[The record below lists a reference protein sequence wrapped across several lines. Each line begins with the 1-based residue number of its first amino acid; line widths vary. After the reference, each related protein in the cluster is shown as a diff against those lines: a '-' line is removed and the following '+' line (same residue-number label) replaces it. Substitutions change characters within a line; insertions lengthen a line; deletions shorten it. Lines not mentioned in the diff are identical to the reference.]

1 MKTICAALG
10 MAALLT
16 FSASADTLTLPKG
29 HVLDFGDTVD
39 VLDGRQTYFGKQMK
53 NWAEHEAVEKE
64 SKPQAAVIGIIGGG
78 GGPTPVFP
86 LLPVG
91 GADSPTSVYLT
102 SKLAPHVSR
111 LAAEALGELRVYQLR
126 ANTPEAFYESFVL
139 SFSVDHKNPGKE
151 KNGLSP
157 FVKLLGKEMTGTAGS
172 TAAKKGAADKKNA
185 VIPFAGKMWKE
196 AEIGEPYKQF
206 LGKKGI
212 RLYVSGEARWKEKKS
227 RGGKVY
233 RLAKVKAG
241 LYTGGCLIPFFA
253 EGLILED
260 GDSTT
265 YTLFASDQ
273 KSGAYFAPYVEK
285 AAREMK

>member
-64 SKPQAAVIGIIGGG
+64 SKPQAAAIGIIGG
-78 GGPTPVFP
+78 V
-86 LLPVG
+86 
-91 GADSPTSVYLT
+91 DSPTSVYLT

-126 ANTPEAFYESFVL
+126 ANTPEAFYESLVL

-151 KNGLSP
+151 KNGLLP
-157 FVKLLGKEMTGTAGS
+157 FVKLMGKEMTDTAGS
-172 TAAKKGAADKKNA
+172 TAAKQEAADKKNA

-206 LGKKGI
+206 LGKKNP
-212 RLYVSGEARWKEKKS
+212 A
-227 RGGKVY
+227 GGKCT
-233 RLAKVKAG
+233 AW
-241 LYTGGCLIPFFA
+241 
-253 EGLILED
+253 
-260 GDSTT
+260 
-265 YTLFASDQ
+265 Q
-273 KSGAYFAPYVEK
+273 KRKRDCTPADA
-285 AAREMK
+285 

>member
-1 MKTICAALG
+1 MKTICVALG

-39 VLDGRQTYFGKQMK
+39 ILDGRQTYFGKQMK

-64 SKPQAAVIGIIGGG
+64 SKPQAAAIGIIGG
-78 GGPTPVFP
+78 
-86 LLPVG
+86 
-91 GADSPTSVYLT
+91 ADGPTSVYLT
-102 SKLAPHVSR
+102 SKLAPDVSR

-157 FVKLLGKEMTGTAGS
+157 FVKLMGKEMTGTAGS
-172 TAAKKGAADKKNA
+172 TAAKQAVSDKKNA
-185 VIPFAGKMWKE
+185 AIPFAGKMWKE

>member
-16 FSASADTLTLPKG
+16 LSASADTLTLPKG
-29 HVLDFGDTVD
+29 YVLDFGDTVD

-64 SKPQAAVIGIIGGG
+64 SKPQAAAIGII
-78 GGPTPVFP
+78 
-86 LLPVG
+86 G

-126 ANTPEAFYESFVL
+126 ANTPEAFYESLVF
-139 SFSVDHKNPGKE
+139 SFSVDHKNSEKE

-157 FVKLLGKEMTGTAGS
+157 FVKLMGKEMTDTAGS
-172 TAAKKGAADKKNA
+172 TAAKQEAADKKNA

-227 RGGKVY
+227 RRGKVY

-265 YTLFASDQ
+265 YTLFAGDQ

>member
-1 MKTICAALG
+1 

-39 VLDGRQTYFGKQMK
+39 ILDGRQTYFGKQMK

-64 SKPQAAVIGIIGGG
+64 SEPQAAAIGIIGG
-78 GGPTPVFP
+78 
-86 LLPVG
+86 
-91 GADSPTSVYLT
+91 ADGPTSVYLT

-111 LAAEALGELRVYQLR
+111 LAAEALEELRVYQLR
-126 ANTPEAFYESFVL
+126 ANTPEAFYESLVL
-139 SFSVDHKNPGKE
+139 SFSVDHKNPEKE

-157 FVKLLGKEMTGTAGS
+157 FVKLMGKEMTGTAGS
-172 TAAKKGAADKKNA
+172 TAAKQEAADKKNA

-206 LGKKGI
+206 LEKKGI

-265 YTLFASDQ
+265 YTLFAGDQ
-273 KSGAYFAPYVEK
+273 KSGAYFVPYVEK

>member
-39 VLDGRQTYFGKQMK
+39 ILDGRQTYFGKQMK

-64 SKPQAAVIGIIGGG
+64 SKPQAAAIGII
-78 GGPTPVFP
+78 
-86 LLPVG
+86 G

-111 LAAEALGELRVYQLR
+111 LAAEALEELRVYQLR

-157 FVKLLGKEMTGTAGS
+157 FVKLMGKEMTGTAGS
-172 TAAKKGAADKKNA
+172 TAAKQEAADKKNA

-196 AEIGEPYKQF
+196 AEIREPYKQF
-206 LGKKGI
+206 LEKRGI
-212 RLYVSGEARWKEKKS
+212 RLYVSGETRWKEKKS
-227 RGGKVY
+227 RGGKAY
-233 RLAKVKAG
+233 HLAKVKAG

-265 YTLFASDQ
+265 YTLFAGDQ

-285 AAREMK
+285 AAQEMK

>member
-29 HVLDFGDTVD
+29 QVLDFGDTVD
-39 VLDGRQTYFGKQMK
+39 VLDGSQTYFGKQMK
-53 NWAEHEAVEKE
+53 DWAEHEKVEKT
-64 SKPQAAVIGIIGGG
+64 SKRQAVAIGVI
-78 GGPTPVFP
+78 
-86 LLPVG
+86 G

-102 SKLAPHVSR
+102 SKLAPDVSR

-151 KNGLSP
+151 KNGLLP
-157 FVKLLGKEMTGTAGS
+157 FVKLMGKEMAGTAGS
-172 TAAKKGAADKKNA
+172 TAAYHAATDKKNA
-185 VIPFAGKMWKE
+185 VIPLAGKMWKE
-196 AEIGEPYKQF
+196 AEIGESYKQF
-206 LGKKGI
+206 LEKRGI
-212 RLYVSGEARWKEKKS
+212 RLYVRGEARWKEKKS
-227 RGGKVY
+227 RGGKAY

-260 GDSTT
+260 DDSTT
-265 YTLFASDQ
+265 YTLFAGDQ
-273 KSGAYFAPYVEK
+273 KSGAYFVPYVEK

>member
-64 SKPQAAVIGIIGGG
+64 SKPQAAAIGIIGG
-78 GGPTPVFP
+78 
-86 LLPVG
+86 
-91 GADSPTSVYLT
+91 ADGPTSVYLT

-157 FVKLLGKEMTGTAGS
+157 FVKLMGKEMTGTAGS
-172 TAAKKGAADKKNA
+172 TAAKQAVSDKKNA
-185 VIPFAGKMWKE
+185 AIPFAGKMWKE

-206 LGKKGI
+206 LEKRGI
-212 RLYVSGEARWKEKKS
+212 RLYVSGETRWKEKKS
-227 RGGKVY
+227 RGGKAY

-265 YTLFASDQ
+265 YILFASDQ
-273 KSGAYFAPYVEK
+273 KSGAYFVPYVEK

>member
-29 HVLDFGDTVD
+29 QVLDFGDTVD
-39 VLDGRQTYFGKQMK
+39 VLDGSQTYFGKQMK
-53 NWAEHEAVEKE
+53 DWAEHEKVEKT
-64 SKPQAAVIGIIGGG
+64 SKRQAVAIGVI
-78 GGPTPVFP
+78 
-86 LLPVG
+86 G

-102 SKLAPHVSR
+102 SKLAPDVSR

-151 KNGLSP
+151 KNGLLP
-157 FVKLLGKEMTGTAGS
+157 FVKLMGKEMTGTAGS
-172 TAAKKGAADKKNA
+172 TAAKQEAADKKNA
-185 VIPFAGKMWKE
+185 VIPLAGKMWKE
-196 AEIGEPYKQF
+196 AEIGESYKQF
-206 LGKKGI
+206 LEKRGI
-212 RLYVSGEARWKEKKS
+212 RLYVRGEPRWKEKKS
-227 RGGKVY
+227 RGGKAY

-260 GDSTT
+260 DDSTT
-265 YTLFASDQ
+265 YTLFAGDQ
-273 KSGAYFAPYVEK
+273 KSGAYFVPYVEK

>member
-29 HVLDFGDTVD
+29 QVLDFGDTVD
-39 VLDGRQTYFGKQMK
+39 VLDGSQTYFGKQMK
-53 NWAEHEAVEKE
+53 DWAEHEKVEKT
-64 SKPQAAVIGIIGGG
+64 SKRQAVAIGVI
-78 GGPTPVFP
+78 
-86 LLPVG
+86 G

-102 SKLAPHVSR
+102 SKLAPDVSR

-151 KNGLSP
+151 KNGLLP
-157 FVKLLGKEMTGTAGS
+157 FVKLMGKEMAGTAGS
-172 TAAKKGAADKKNA
+172 TAAYHAATDKKNA
-185 VIPFAGKMWKE
+185 VIPLAGKMWKE
-196 AEIGEPYKQF
+196 AEIGESYKQF
-206 LGKKGI
+206 LEKRGI
-212 RLYVSGEARWKEKKS
+212 RLYVRGEPRWKEKKS
-227 RGGKVY
+227 RGGKAY

-260 GDSTT
+260 DDSTT
-265 YTLFASDQ
+265 YTLFAGDQ
-273 KSGAYFAPYVEK
+273 KSGAYFVPYVEK

>member
-39 VLDGRQTYFGKQMK
+39 ILDGRQTYFGKQMK
-53 NWAEHEAVEKE
+53 DWAEHEAVEKE
-64 SKPQAAVIGIIGGG
+64 SKPQAAAIGI
-78 GGPTPVFP
+78 
-86 LLPVG
+86 VG
-91 GADSPTSVYLT
+91 GADGPTSVYLT

-126 ANTPEAFYESFVL
+126 ANTPEAFYESLVI
-139 SFSVDHKNPGKE
+139 SFFVDHKNPEKE

-157 FVKLLGKEMTGTAGS
+157 FVKLMGKEMTDTAGS
-172 TAAKKGAADKKNA
+172 TAAKQEAADKKNA

-196 AEIGEPYKQF
+196 AEIREPYKQF

>member
-29 HVLDFGDTVD
+29 QVLDFGDTVD
-39 VLDGRQTYFGKQMK
+39 VLDGSQTYFGKQMK
-53 NWAEHEAVEKE
+53 DWAEHEKVEKT
-64 SKPQAAVIGIIGGG
+64 SKRQAAAGIIGS
-78 GGPTPVFP
+78 V
-86 LLPVG
+86 
-91 GADSPTSVYLT
+91 DSPAAVYLE
-102 SKLAPHVSR
+102 SKLTPDVSR
-111 LAAEALGELRVYQLR
+111 LAAKAWEELRIYQLR
-126 ANTPEAFYESFVL
+126 ANTPEAFYESLVL

-151 KNGLSP
+151 KNGLLP
-157 FVKLLGKEMTGTAGS
+157 FVKLMGKEMTDAAGS
-172 TAAKKGAADKKNA
+172 TAAKQEAADKKNA
-185 VIPFAGKMWKE
+185 VIPLAGKMWKE

-206 LGKKGI
+206 LEKKGI
-212 RLYVSGEARWKEKKS
+212 RLYVSGEPHWKEKKS

-233 RLAKVKAG
+233 RLSKAKAG

-265 YTLFASDQ
+265 YTLFTGDQ
-273 KSGAYFAPYVEK
+273 KSGAYFVPYVEK

>member
-16 FSASADTLTLPKG
+16 LSASADTLTLPKG

-64 SKPQAAVIGIIGGG
+64 SKPQAAAIGIIGG
-78 GGPTPVFP
+78 V
-86 LLPVG
+86 
-91 GADSPTSVYLT
+91 DSPTSVYLT

-111 LAAEALGELRVYQLR
+111 LAAETLEELRVYQLR

-139 SFSVDHKNPGKE
+139 SFFVDHKNPEKE

-157 FVKLLGKEMTGTAGS
+157 FVKLMGKEMTGTAGS
-172 TAAKKGAADKKNA
+172 TAAKQEAADKKNA
-185 VIPFAGKMWKE
+185 AIPFAGKMWKE

-206 LGKKGI
+206 LEKRGI
-212 RLYVSGEARWKEKKS
+212 RLYVSGETRWKEKKS
-227 RGGKVY
+227 RGGKAY

-265 YTLFASDQ
+265 YILFAGDQ
-273 KSGAYFAPYVEK
+273 KSGAYFVPYVEK

>member
-29 HVLDFGDTVD
+29 NVLDFGDTVD

-64 SKPQAAVIGIIGGG
+64 SKPQAAAIGIIGG
-78 GGPTPVFP
+78 
-86 LLPVG
+86 
-91 GADSPTSVYLT
+91 ADGPTSVYLT

-126 ANTPEAFYESFVL
+126 ANTTEAFYESLVF
-139 SFSVDHKNPGKE
+139 SFSVDHKNSEKE
-151 KNGLSP
+151 KNGLLP
-157 FVKLLGKEMTGTAGS
+157 FVKLMGKEMTNTAGS
-172 TAAKKGAADKKNA
+172 TAAKQEAADKKNA

>member
-29 HVLDFGDTVD
+29 NVLDFGDTVD

-64 SKPQAAVIGIIGGG
+64 SKPQAAAIGIIGG
-78 GGPTPVFP
+78 
-86 LLPVG
+86 
-91 GADSPTSVYLT
+91 ADGPTSVYLT

-126 ANTPEAFYESFVL
+126 ANTTEAFYESLVF
-139 SFSVDHKNPGKE
+139 SFSVDHKNSEKE
-151 KNGLSP
+151 KNGLLP
-157 FVKLLGKEMTGTAGS
+157 FVKLMGKEMTDTAGS
-172 TAAKKGAADKKNA
+172 TAAKQEAADKKNA

-212 RLYVSGEARWKEKKS
+212 RLYVSGETRWKEKKS
-227 RGGKVY
+227 RGGKAY

-265 YTLFASDQ
+265 YTLFAGDQ

>member
-29 HVLDFGDTVD
+29 HVLDFGDTID
-39 VLDGRQTYFGKQMK
+39 ILDGRQTYFGKQMK
-53 NWAEHEAVEKE
+53 DWAEHEAVEKE
-64 SKPQAAVIGIIGGG
+64 SKPQAAAIGVI
-78 GGPTPVFP
+78 
-86 LLPVG
+86 G
-91 GADSPTSVYLT
+91 GADGPTSVYLT
-102 SKLAPHVSR
+102 SKLAPDVSR

-151 KNGLSP
+151 KNGLSL
-157 FVKLLGKEMTGTAGS
+157 FVKLMGKEMTGTAGS
-172 TAAKKGAADKKNA
+172 TAAKQAASDKKNA
-185 VIPFAGKMWKE
+185 AIPFAGKMWKE

-265 YTLFASDQ
+265 YILFASDQ
-273 KSGAYFAPYVEK
+273 KSGAYFVPYVEK

>member
-39 VLDGRQTYFGKQMK
+39 ILDGRQTYFGKQMK

-64 SKPQAAVIGIIGGG
+64 SKPQAAAIGIIGG
-78 GGPTPVFP
+78 
-86 LLPVG
+86 
-91 GADSPTSVYLT
+91 ADGPTSVYLT

-157 FVKLLGKEMTGTAGS
+157 FVKLMGKEMTGTAGS
-172 TAAKKGAADKKNA
+172 TAAKQAASDKKNA
-185 VIPFAGKMWKE
+185 AIPFAGKMWKE

-273 KSGAYFAPYVEK
+273 KSGAYFVPYVEK

>member
-29 HVLDFGDTVD
+29 QVLDFGDTVD
-39 VLDGRQTYFGKQMK
+39 VLDGSQTYFGKQMK
-53 NWAEHEAVEKE
+53 DWAEHEKVEKT
-64 SKPQAAVIGIIGGG
+64 SKRQAAAGIIGS
-78 GGPTPVFP
+78 V
-86 LLPVG
+86 
-91 GADSPTSVYLT
+91 DSPAAVYLE
-102 SKLAPHVSR
+102 SKLTPDVSR
-111 LAAEALGELRVYQLR
+111 LAAKAWEELRIYQLR
-126 ANTPEAFYESFVL
+126 ANTPEAFYESLVL
-139 SFSVDHKNPGKE
+139 SFSVDHKNSGKE
-151 KNGLSP
+151 KNGLLP
-157 FVKLLGKEMTGTAGS
+157 FVKLMGKEMTDTAGS
-172 TAAKKGAADKKNA
+172 TAAKQETADKKNA
-185 VIPFAGKMWKE
+185 VIPLAGKMWKE

-212 RLYVSGEARWKEKKS
+212 RLYVSGETRWKEKKS
-227 RGGKVY
+227 RGGKAY
-233 RLAKVKAG
+233 RLAKMKAG

-265 YTLFASDQ
+265 YTLFAGDQ

>member
-39 VLDGRQTYFGKQMK
+39 ILDGRQTYFGKQMK

-64 SKPQAAVIGIIGGG
+64 SKPQAAAIGIIGGVDG
-78 GGPTPVFP
+78 
-86 LLPVG
+86 
-91 GADSPTSVYLT
+91 PTSVYLT
-102 SKLAPHVSR
+102 SKLAPDVSR

-151 KNGLSP
+151 KNGLSL
-157 FVKLLGKEMTGTAGS
+157 FVKLMGKEMTGTAGS
-172 TAAKKGAADKKNA
+172 TAVKQEAADKKNA
-185 VIPFAGKMWKE
+185 AIPFAGKMWKE

-212 RLYVSGEARWKEKKS
+212 RLYVSGETRWKEKKS

-273 KSGAYFAPYVEK
+273 KSGAYFVPYVEK

>member
-29 HVLDFGDTVD
+29 QVLDFGDTVD
-39 VLDGRQTYFGKQMK
+39 VLDGSQTYFGKQMK
-53 NWAEHEAVEKE
+53 DWAEHEKVEKT
-64 SKPQAAVIGIIGGG
+64 SKRQAAAGIIGS
-78 GGPTPVFP
+78 V
-86 LLPVG
+86 
-91 GADSPTSVYLT
+91 DSPAAVYLE
-102 SKLAPHVSR
+102 SKLTPDVSR
-111 LAAEALGELRVYQLR
+111 LAAKAWEELRIYQLR
-126 ANTPEAFYESFVL
+126 ANTPEAFYESLVL
-139 SFSVDHKNPGKE
+139 SFSVDHKNSGKE
-151 KNGLSP
+151 KNGLLP
-157 FVKLLGKEMTGTAGS
+157 FVKLMGKEMTDTAGS
-172 TAAKKGAADKKNA
+172 TAAKQETADKKNA
-185 VIPFAGKMWKE
+185 VIPLAGKMWKE

-212 RLYVSGEARWKEKKS
+212 RLYVSGETRWKEKKS
-227 RGGKVY
+227 RGGKAY

-265 YTLFASDQ
+265 YTLFAGDQ

-285 AAREMK
+285 AAQEMK

>member
-10 MAALLT
+10 MVALLT
-16 FSASADTLTLPKG
+16 LSASADTLTLPKG
-29 HVLDFGDTVD
+29 QVLDFGDTVD

-53 NWAEHEAVEKE
+53 DWAEHEAVEKE
-64 SKPQAAVIGIIGGG
+64 SEPQAAAIGIIGG
-78 GGPTPVFP
+78 V
-86 LLPVG
+86 
-91 GADSPTSVYLT
+91 DSPTSVYLT
-102 SKLAPHVSR
+102 SKLAPDVSR
-111 LAAEALGELRVYQLR
+111 LAAEAWKELRIYQLR
-126 ANTPEAFYESFVL
+126 ANTPEAFYESLVL

-157 FVKLLGKEMTGTAGS
+157 FVKLMGKEMTDTAGS
-172 TAAKKGAADKKNA
+172 AAAKQETADKKNA
-185 VIPFAGKMWKE
+185 VIPLAGKMWKE

-206 LGKKGI
+206 LEKKGI
-212 RLYVSGEARWKEKKS
+212 RLYVSGEPCWKEKKS
-227 RGGKVY
+227 RGGKAY
-233 RLAKVKAG
+233 HLAKVKAG
-241 LYTGGCLIPFFA
+241 LYAGGCLIPFFA

>member
-10 MAALLT
+10 MAVLLT

-39 VLDGRQTYFGKQMK
+39 ILDGRQTYFGKQMK

-64 SKPQAAVIGIIGGG
+64 SKPQAAAIGIIGG
-78 GGPTPVFP
+78 V
-86 LLPVG
+86 
-91 GADSPTSVYLT
+91 DSSTSVYLT

-126 ANTPEAFYESFVL
+126 ANTTEAFYESLVF
-139 SFSVDHKNPGKE
+139 SFSVDHKNSEKE
-151 KNGLSP
+151 KNGLLP
-157 FVKLLGKEMTGTAGS
+157 FVKLMGKEMTDTAGS
-172 TAAKKGAADKKNA
+172 TAAKQEAADKKNA

>member
-29 HVLDFGDTVD
+29 QVLDFGDTVD
-39 VLDGRQTYFGKQMK
+39 VLDGSQTYFGKQMK
-53 NWAEHEAVEKE
+53 DWAEHEKVEKT
-64 SKPQAAVIGIIGGG
+64 SKRQAVAIGVI
-78 GGPTPVFP
+78 
-86 LLPVG
+86 G

-102 SKLAPHVSR
+102 SKLAPDVSR

-151 KNGLSP
+151 KNGLLP
-157 FVKLLGKEMTGTAGS
+157 FVKLMGKEMTDTAGS
-172 TAAKKGAADKKNA
+172 TAAKQEAADKKNA

-212 RLYVSGEARWKEKKS
+212 RLYVSGETRWKEKKS

-260 GDSTT
+260 DDSTT
-265 YTLFASDQ
+265 YTLFAGDQ
-273 KSGAYFAPYVEK
+273 KSGAYFVPYVEK

>member
-29 HVLDFGDTVD
+29 QVLDFGDTVD
-39 VLDGRQTYFGKQMK
+39 VLDGSQTYFGKQMK
-53 NWAEHEAVEKE
+53 DWAEHEKVEKT
-64 SKPQAAVIGIIGGG
+64 SKRQAAAGIIGS
-78 GGPTPVFP
+78 V
-86 LLPVG
+86 
-91 GADSPTSVYLT
+91 DSPAAVYLE
-102 SKLAPHVSR
+102 SKLTPDVSR
-111 LAAEALGELRVYQLR
+111 LAAKAWEELRIYQLR
-126 ANTPEAFYESFVL
+126 ANTPEAFYESLVL
-139 SFSVDHKNPGKE
+139 SFSVDHKNSGKE
-151 KNGLSP
+151 KNGLLP
-157 FVKLLGKEMTGTAGS
+157 FVKLMGKEMTDTAGS
-172 TAAKKGAADKKNA
+172 TAAKQETADKKNA
-185 VIPFAGKMWKE
+185 VIPLAGKMWKE

-212 RLYVSGEARWKEKKS
+212 RLYVSGETRWKEKKS
-227 RGGKVY
+227 RGGKAY

-241 LYTGGCLIPFFA
+241 LYTGGCLIPLFA

-265 YTLFASDQ
+265 YTLFAGDQ

>member
-29 HVLDFGDTVD
+29 QVLDFGDTVD
-39 VLDGRQTYFGKQMK
+39 VLDGSQTYFGKQMK
-53 NWAEHEAVEKE
+53 DWAEHEKVEKT
-64 SKPQAAVIGIIGGG
+64 SKRQAVAIGVI
-78 GGPTPVFP
+78 
-86 LLPVG
+86 G

-102 SKLAPHVSR
+102 SKLAPDVSR

-151 KNGLSP
+151 KNGLLP
-157 FVKLLGKEMTGTAGS
+157 FVKLMGKEMTDTAGS
-172 TAAKKGAADKKNA
+172 TAAKQEAADKKNA
-185 VIPFAGKMWKE
+185 VIPLAGKMWKE
-196 AEIGEPYKQF
+196 AEIGESYKQF
-206 LGKKGI
+206 LEKRGI
-212 RLYVSGEARWKEKKS
+212 RLYVRGEPRWKEKKS
-227 RGGKVY
+227 RGGKAY

-260 GDSTT
+260 DDSTT
-265 YTLFASDQ
+265 YTLFAGDQ
-273 KSGAYFAPYVEK
+273 KSGAYFVPYVEK
-285 AAREMK
+285 AAQEMK

>member
-53 NWAEHEAVEKE
+53 DWAEHEAGEKT
-64 SKPQAAVIGIIGGG
+64 SKRQAAAGIIGS
-78 GGPTPVFP
+78 V
-86 LLPVG
+86 
-91 GADSPTSVYLT
+91 DSPAAVYLT

-126 ANTPEAFYESFVL
+126 ANTPEAFYESLVL

-151 KNGLSP
+151 KNGLLP
-157 FVKLLGKEMTGTAGS
+157 FVKLMGKEMTGTAGS
-172 TAAKKGAADKKNA
+172 TAAKQEAADKKNA

-196 AEIGEPYKQF
+196 AEFREPYKQF
-206 LGKKGI
+206 LEKRGI
-212 RLYVSGEARWKEKKS
+212 RLYVSGETRWKEKKS
-227 RGGKVY
+227 RGGKAY
-233 RLAKVKAG
+233 HLAKVKAG

-260 GDSTT
+260 DDSTT
-265 YTLFASDQ
+265 YTLFAGDQ
-273 KSGAYFAPYVEK
+273 KSGAYFVPYVEK
-285 AAREMK
+285 AAQEMK

>member
-29 HVLDFGDTVD
+29 QVLDFGDTVD
-39 VLDGRQTYFGKQMK
+39 VLDGSQTYFGKQMK

-64 SKPQAAVIGIIGGG
+64 SKPQAAAIGIIGG
-78 GGPTPVFP
+78 
-86 LLPVG
+86 
-91 GADSPTSVYLT
+91 ADGPTSVYLT
-102 SKLAPHVSR
+102 SKLAPDVSR

-151 KNGLSP
+151 KNGLSL
-157 FVKLLGKEMTGTAGS
+157 FVKLMGKEMTGTAGS
-172 TAAKKGAADKKNA
+172 TAVKQEAADKKNA
-185 VIPFAGKMWKE
+185 AIPFAGKMWKE

-212 RLYVSGEARWKEKKS
+212 RLYVSGETRWKEKKS
-227 RGGKVY
+227 RGGKAY

-265 YTLFASDQ
+265 YTLFAGDQ

>member
-39 VLDGRQTYFGKQMK
+39 ILDGRQTYFGKQMK

-64 SKPQAAVIGIIGGG
+64 SKPQAAAIGIIGG
-78 GGPTPVFP
+78 
-86 LLPVG
+86 
-91 GADSPTSVYLT
+91 ADGPTSVYLT

-111 LAAEALGELRVYQLR
+111 LAAEALEELRVYQLR
-126 ANTPEAFYESFVL
+126 VNTPEAFYESLVF
-139 SFSVDHKNPGKE
+139 SFSVDHKNPEKE

-157 FVKLLGKEMTGTAGS
+157 FVKLMGKEMTGTAGS
-172 TAAKKGAADKKNA
+172 TAAKQTAADKKNA
-185 VIPFAGKMWKE
+185 VILFAGKMWKE

-265 YTLFASDQ
+265 YTLFAGDQ

>member
-39 VLDGRQTYFGKQMK
+39 VLDGSQTYFGKQMK
-53 NWAEHEAVEKE
+53 DWAEHEKVEKT
-64 SKPQAAVIGIIGGG
+64 SKRQAAAGIIGS
-78 GGPTPVFP
+78 V
-86 LLPVG
+86 
-91 GADSPTSVYLT
+91 DSPAAVYLE
-102 SKLAPHVSR
+102 SKLTPDVSR
-111 LAAEALGELRVYQLR
+111 LAAKAWEELRIYQLR
-126 ANTPEAFYESFVL
+126 ANTPEAFYESLVL
-139 SFSVDHKNPGKE
+139 SFSVNHKNPGKE
-151 KNGLSP
+151 KNGLLP
-157 FVKLLGKEMTGTAGS
+157 FVKLMGKEMTDTAGS
-172 TAAKKGAADKKNA
+172 TAAKQEAADKKNS
-185 VIPFAGKMWKE
+185 VIPLAGKMWKE

>member
-29 HVLDFGDTVD
+29 NVLDFGDTVD

-64 SKPQAAVIGIIGGG
+64 SKPQAAAIGIIGG
-78 GGPTPVFP
+78 
-86 LLPVG
+86 
-91 GADSPTSVYLT
+91 ADGPTSVYLT

-126 ANTPEAFYESFVL
+126 ANTTEAFYESLVF
-139 SFSVDHKNPGKE
+139 SFSVDHKNSEKE
-151 KNGLSP
+151 KNGLLP
-157 FVKLLGKEMTGTAGS
+157 FVKLMGKEMTDTAGS
-172 TAAKKGAADKKNA
+172 TAAKQEAADKKNA

-212 RLYVSGEARWKEKKS
+212 RLYVSGETRWKEKKS
-227 RGGKVY
+227 RGGKAY

-260 GDSTT
+260 GDSMT
-265 YTLFASDQ
+265 YTLFAGDQ

>member
-29 HVLDFGDTVD
+29 QVLDFGDTVD
-39 VLDGRQTYFGKQMK
+39 VLDGSQTYFGKQMK
-53 NWAEHEAVEKE
+53 DWAEHEKVEKT
-64 SKPQAAVIGIIGGG
+64 SKRQAAAGIIGG
-78 GGPTPVFP
+78 V
-86 LLPVG
+86 
-91 GADSPTSVYLT
+91 DSPTSVYLT

-126 ANTPEAFYESFVL
+126 ANTPEAFYESLVL
-139 SFSVDHKNPGKE
+139 SFSVDHKNPEKE

-157 FVKLLGKEMTGTAGS
+157 FVKLMGEEMTGTAGS
-172 TAAKKGAADKKNA
+172 TAAKQEAADKKNA

-212 RLYVSGEARWKEKKS
+212 RLYVSSETRWKEKKS

-241 LYTGGCLIPFFA
+241 LYAGGCLIPFFA

-265 YTLFASDQ
+265 YTLFTGDQ
-273 KSGAYFAPYVEK
+273 KSGAYFVPYVEK

>member
-64 SKPQAAVIGIIGGG
+64 SKPQAAAIGII
-78 GGPTPVFP
+78 
-86 LLPVG
+86 G

-111 LAAEALGELRVYQLR
+111 LAAEAWEELRVYQLR

-151 KNGLSP
+151 KNGLLP
-157 FVKLLGKEMTGTAGS
+157 FVKLMGKEMTDTAGS
-172 TAAKKGAADKKNA
+172 TAAKQEAADKKNA
-185 VIPFAGKMWKE
+185 AIPFAGKMWKE

-227 RGGKVY
+227 RGGEVY

>member
-16 FSASADTLTLPKG
+16 FSASADTLPLPKG
-29 HVLDFGDTVD
+29 QVLDFGDTVD
-39 VLDGRQTYFGKQMK
+39 VLDGSQTYFGKQMK
-53 NWAEHEAVEKE
+53 DWAEHEKVEKT
-64 SKPQAAVIGIIGGG
+64 SKRQAAAGIIGS
-78 GGPTPVFP
+78 V
-86 LLPVG
+86 
-91 GADSPTSVYLT
+91 DSPAAVYLE
-102 SKLAPHVSR
+102 SKLTPDVSR
-111 LAAEALGELRVYQLR
+111 LAAKAWEELRIYQLR
-126 ANTPEAFYESFVL
+126 ANTPEAFYESLVL

-151 KNGLSP
+151 KNGLLP
-157 FVKLLGKEMTGTAGS
+157 FVKLMGKEMTDTAGS
-172 TAAKKGAADKKNA
+172 TAAKQEAADKKNA
-185 VIPFAGKMWKE
+185 VIPLAGKMWKE

-206 LGKKGI
+206 LEKKGI